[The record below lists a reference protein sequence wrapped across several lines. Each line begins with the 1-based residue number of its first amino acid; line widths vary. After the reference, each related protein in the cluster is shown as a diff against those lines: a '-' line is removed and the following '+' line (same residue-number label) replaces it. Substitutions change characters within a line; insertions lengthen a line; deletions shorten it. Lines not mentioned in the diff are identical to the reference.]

1 MKSILLIVSILC
13 LSCATWKPT
22 AQAIAVDC
30 AVPELTLAAQNVA
43 VRTETAILVAEP
55 PAAVARARAWM
66 AKSGTILKGTP

>member
-30 AVPELTLAAQNVA
+30 AVPELTLAITNLEPIAA
-43 VRTETAILVAEP
+43 AILVAEP
-55 PAAVARARAWM
+55 PAAVARARTWM